1 MFLCMILEEKV
12 KYQLANVCLL
22 QLFLLFFVSNP
33 NNGINSIYNVMKN
46 MEVQASTKTCQ
57 FNLIN

>member
-1 MFLCMILEEKV
+1 MILEEKV

-22 QLFLLFFVSNP
+22 QLFLLLFVSNP